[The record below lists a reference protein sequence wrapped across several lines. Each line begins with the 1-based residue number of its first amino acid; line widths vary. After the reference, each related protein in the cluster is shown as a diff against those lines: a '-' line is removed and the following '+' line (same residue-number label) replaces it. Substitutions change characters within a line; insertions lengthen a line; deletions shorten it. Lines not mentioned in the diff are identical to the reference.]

1 VPVFWKSRL
10 ISLVL
15 LLLALLAGIGLFL
28 TRDTGTPVAVATQ
41 RRAPIVDEKPVQ
53 TARAL
58 VPLATTRDEQRF
70 AQQALTLADH
80 EVDLAFNYEMRF
92 AKEHPAPP
100 TAETKELYGR
110 VSRAE
115 AQVKDDQNLI
125 DELKKASTAK
135 GAHVD
140 ELQQQMALI
149 QAQLE
154 LDQDELDNAQ
164 QTLRRSGVDR
174 LSRVQRQFARYQV
187 AQQGAPQNVNFT
199 TRDAATI
206 APSLLA
212 RVGAWRAL
220 RGKIKQLQDANTQ
233 AQQGANELQQQRE
246 KFQSQSTTSSP
257 SESAPQQTQKSS
269 DSSQSVI
276 DSLRRLSADQK
287 DLSDLAR
294 RMQDHQELATVY
306 SNWVALALSQQR
318 SALHS
323 ILLSLLWIILIV
335 LATNLASQAISH
347 FIPVAVTEHTRLRT
361 LRLILRFSVQAV
373 GVLLALFVVFGIPS
387 QTSTII
393 GLATAGLTIA
403 LKDFIVAF
411 VGWFVLIGRNGVRV
425 GDWVEINGVVGEVVD
440 ITLMRTVILE
450 TGNWTDIGHPT
461 GRKVT
466 FMNSYAIEGHFFNF
480 STAGQWLWDEIEL
493 VVPADRDPYP
503 VLDAIQKIV
512 ARETEANVRAAEQE
526 WKSATNRYAAQAISA
541 APAINLRPTGSSV
554 EVHVRYITRANERF
568 VVRTR
573 LYKALVDLLH
583 RKEVPSA

>member
-1 VPVFWKSRL
+1 VFAFWKSRL

-28 TRDTGTPVAVATQ
+28 TRDTGAPVVFTAQ
-41 RRAPIVDEKPVQ
+41 RRPPIVDEKPVQ
-53 TARAL
+53 TARGL

-70 AQQALTLADH
+70 AQQALTLSDH
-80 EVDLAFNYEMRF
+80 EVDLAFNYEMRL

-115 AQVKDDQNLI
+115 AQVKDDQELI
-125 DELKKASTAK
+125 DQLKKASTAK

-154 LDQDELDNAQ
+154 LDQDELENAQ
-164 QTLRRSGVDR
+164 QNLRRSGVDR
-174 LSRVQRQFARYQV
+174 LSRVQRQFGRYQA
-187 AQQGAPQNVNFT
+187 AQQGAPQGVNFT
-199 TRDAATI
+199 VRDAAPP

-212 RVGAWRAL
+212 RVVAWRAL
-220 RGKIKQLQDANTQ
+220 RGKIRQLQDANTQ
-233 AQQGANELQQQRE
+233 AQQGADDLQKQRE
-246 KFQSQSTTSSP
+246 KFQSQSASSSAP
-257 SESAPQQTQKSS
+257 ESAPQPTEKSS

-294 RMQDHQELATVY
+294 RMQDYQELATVY
-306 SNWVALALSQQR
+306 SNWVALAFSQQR
-318 SALHS
+318 SVLHS

-347 FIPVAVTEHTRLRT
+347 FIPVAVSEHTRLRT

-373 GVLLALFVVFGIPS
+373 GVLLVLFVVFGIPS

-425 GDWVEINGVVGEVVD
+425 GDWVEINGVVGEVVE

-512 ARETEANVRAAEQE
+512 TRETDANVRAAEQE
-526 WKSATNRYAAQAISA
+526 WKNATNRYAAQAISA
-541 APAINLRPTGSSV
+541 APAINLKPTGSSV

-568 VVRTR
+568 AVRTR